1 MLEFPAVMAQ
11 LAQLNNYKHPM
22 KNQQHP
28 NSAFT
33 LIELVVVL
41 AVIALLGATLLPA
54 LAVSGQKVA
63 KINCINNLKQVG
75 FAYNAWQA
83 AHYDRFPQATQA
95 AQGGAWDYCTH
106 GGNASSI
113 GYVSTANYNPG
124 MVFLVMSNYLVT
136 PKLLFCPSDTFHVGS
151 ATNFSYNDLLT
162 IPTPPNGSY
171 ASALSA
177 LTKVSY
183 FVGADATQA
192 DPQGVLAGD
201 CNIGN
206 TGTANS
212 SPSTARF
219 GSTVSASASAPE
231 ITSLAFSSTA
241 AGAWAWTAYDLHQKT
256 GNLLIADGSVQSTT
270 ITGLHTFMQNATNT
284 VNGPCWNFL
293 P

>member
-1 MLEFPAVMAQ
+1 
-11 LAQLNNYKHPM
+11 M

-83 AHYDRFPQATQA
+83 AHYDRFPQAIQA
-95 AQGGAWDYCTH
+95 AQGGASDYCTH
-106 GGNASSI
+106 GGNNSSFGSPAYI
-113 GYVSTANYNPG
+113 YNPG

-136 PKLLFCPSDTFHVGS
+136 PKLLFCPADTLHSGA
-151 ATNFSYNDLLT
+151 ATNFSYNDLLSVVYNFGNV
-162 IPTPPNGSY
+162 P
-171 ASALSA
+171 ALSA
-177 LTKVSY
+177 PTKVSY

-206 TGTANS
+206 TGAANN
-212 SPSTARF
+212 SPSIARF

-270 ITGLHTFMQNATNT
+270 IIGLHTFMQNATNT
-284 VNGPCWNFL
+284 VQGPCWNFL